1 MKREFRDL
9 TESVSTTVGNTVKG
23 YFAKFN
29 SRSEDLGGFTEILAP
44 GCFSD
49 SLKSNQDVMALVD
62 HDTSK
67 VLASKHSGTLKL
79 HEDEIGLA
87 FDFDLPDTSY
97 ARDLRALLE
106 KNIIKSC
113 SFGFSV
119 PKGGDVWAN
128 EDGQYTRTV
137 KKATL
142 FEGTLT
148 PFPAYKDTSAQLRS
162 LFPDGMV
169 TVPPVEEGTVVETTP
184 KGEIRSKPTEKRY
197 NKILSVM
204 SGLKWAIVP
213 EKLDVICSLLEAR
226 ANGQS
231 ATKEEIR
238 AAMDSL
244 HGDTPA
250 GGNGVAVIPV
260 YGTITQR
267 ASMFSEFSGGTSCE
281 QISNALDAALA
292 DPSVGS
298 IVLDV
303 DSPGGTVTGVPELGA
318 KLLAARGQKPIIAV
332 ANSMAASAAYWIASA
347 ADKIVVTPSGDVGS
361 VGVYTTHQDV
371 SQALDKEGVKV
382 TFVKAGKYKTDGN
395 PYEPLS
401 ASAEADMQHGVDAY
415 YDLFVKA
422 VAEGRGVTVDKVL
435 SDFGQGRM
443 LMAQDAVA
451 AGMADEV
458 ATLEQ
463 VLAGLVVQQNQN
475 TPDNNTEHPFEASTK
490 PRADTKSPADG
501 LTDVTDCQCDC
512 QECLNN
518 NCDDCSDPDCDDPF
532 CTSNDNTGVEDADLD
547 AANWKSNFALQLKL
561 RQARAKA

>member
-9 TESVSTTVGNTVKG
+9 SEAVATTVGNTVKG

-29 SRSEDLGGFTEILAP
+29 SRSEDLGGFTEILLP
-44 GCFSD
+44 GCFSE

-119 PKGGDVWAN
+119 PKGGDTWAN
-128 EDGQYTRTV
+128 EDGKYTRTV
-137 KKATL
+137 KKANL

-169 TVPPVEEGTVVETTP
+169 TVPPVEDGTIVETTS
-184 KGEIRSKPTEKRY
+184 KGEVRSKPTEKRY
-197 NKILSVM
+197 NKILSAV

-213 EKLDVICSLLEAR
+213 EKLNVICGLLEAR

-244 HGDTPA
+244 HEDAPFSNG
-250 GGNGVAVIPV
+250 GVAVIPV

-281 QISNALDAALA
+281 AIGKAFDSALA
-292 DPSVGS
+292 DDSVSS
-298 IVLDV
+298 IVFDI

-318 KLLAARGQKPIIAV
+318 KILSARGQKPTIAV
-332 ANSMAASAAYWIASA
+332 ANGMAGSAAYWIASA
-347 ADKIVVTPSGDVGS
+347 AEKIVCLPSASVGS
-361 VGVYTTHQDV
+361 IGVYTSHQDV
-371 SQALDKEGVKV
+371 SEALDKEGVKI
-382 TFVKAGKYKTDGN
+382 TFVSAGKYKVEGN
-395 PYEPLS
+395 PYQPLS
-401 ASAEADMQHGVDAY
+401 EEAEANLQHEVSTY
-415 YDLFVKA
+415 YDMFTQA
-422 VAEGRGVTVDKVL
+422 VADGRGVPLDKVL

-443 LMAQDAVA
+443 LMAKDALA
-451 AGMADEV
+451 AGMVDQI
-458 ATLEQ
+458 ATLEE
-463 VLAGLVVQQNQN
+463 VLAGLVVE
-475 TPDNNTEHPFEASTK
+475 TPQEEVVVNNDNGVETTVQASEYQ
-490 PRADTKSPADG
+490 D
-501 LTDVTDCQCDC
+501 DVCNCDC
-512 QECLNN
+512 DECMDD
-518 NCDDCSDPDCDDPF
+518 NCDDCSNTSCTDPNC
-532 CTSNDNTGVEDADLD
+532 EHDLD
-547 AANWKSNFALQLKL
+547 DMDDDNGDAYSEAEWKETFALQIKM
-561 RQARAKA
+561 RQLAANL